1 MYFNKEK
8 FMELA
13 PSYFSRGLS
22 VKKLEEMNGSKAEV
36 GSNGELVV
44 KVPGDKEMSVVV
56 EAAWCDDVKQ
66 DSLF

>member
-1 MYFNKEK
+1 
-8 FMELA
+8 MELA

-22 VKKLEEMNGSKAEV
+22 VKTLEKMHGSKAEV

-44 KVPGDKEMSVVV
+44 KVPSDKEMSVVV

-66 DSLF
+66 DSLFLEESSWF